1 MNLAF
6 RVIEIARDMPRVGL
20 WRRRPD
26 WPHVGHFR
34 RAFTLL
40 EVVIVLVLVV
50 ILSGLAYNALMRP
63 MAARRLQLAA
73 DQIRAEW
80 IRARNRAMAN
90 GQTYCFQ
97 CELGGNGY
105 MLVAYDASSYSTG
118 STEGLFDSGTG
129 VQGSSDVP
137 LMQITAGEE
146 QRKELPERITFADA
160 QVDGMEQMAAF
171 TEDPTALTTPLT
183 PMDSLDGSSILFF
196 PDGTTS
202 SALITL
208 ENEYGRRIDVSLRGL
223 TGAVLVSD
231 LYDAEG
237 SGMTEMP
244 VGPAVAGSQ

>member
-1 MNLAF
+1 MNLAL
-6 RVIEIARDMPRVGL
+6 RMTKAARDLPRVGPSH
-20 WRRRPD
+20 RRTD
-26 WPHVGHFR
+26 WPHVGHLR

-80 IRARNRAMAN
+80 VRARNRAMAN

-105 MLVAYDASSYSTG
+105 MLVAYDASSYGTG
-118 STEGLFDSGTG
+118 SMEGLVDPGTG
-129 VQGSSDVP
+129 LQGSSGVP
-137 LMQITAGEE
+137 LMQIAGGEG

-160 QVDGMEQMAAF
+160 QVDGMAQMAAL
-171 TEDPTALTTPLT
+171 TEGPTALATPGA
-183 PMDSLDGSSILFF
+183 PMDGLDGSSILFF

-202 SALITL
+202 SALVTL
-208 ENEYGRRIDVSLRGL
+208 ENEYGRRIDISLRGL

-237 SGMTEMP
+237 SGMAEMP
-244 VGPAVAGSQ
+244 VGPSVAGSQ